1 MNRAAHGRP
10 DPQEKHRTA
19 SPLELFFDL
28 TFVIAFGVAGSQFA
42 HEITDTHLVPGLLGF
57 AFVMFAA
64 IWA

>member
-1 MNRAAHGRP
+1 M
-10 DPQEKHRTA
+10 
-19 SPLELFFDL
+19 ELFFDL